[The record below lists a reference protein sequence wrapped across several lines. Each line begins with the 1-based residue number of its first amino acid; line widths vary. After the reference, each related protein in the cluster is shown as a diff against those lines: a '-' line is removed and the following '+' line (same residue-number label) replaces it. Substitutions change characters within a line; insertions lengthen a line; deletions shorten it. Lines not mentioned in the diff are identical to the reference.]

1 MLKFGTTKLANGVV
15 HVNGPTTVGPKAKI
29 RHLRFVIAQGDVM
42 IESAARPGASGWM
55 GKAKAPGLKKGIA
68 YGCGMAVIQE
78 MNTPPTIETFTWA
91 EVIKVT

>member
-1 MLKFGTTKLANGVV
+1 MLKFGTAKLTNGVV
-15 HVNGPTTVGPKAKI
+15 HVKGPTTLAANAQV

-42 IESAARPGASGWM
+42 IESAAKASPSGWM
-55 GKAKAPGLKKGIA
+55 GKAKAKGLRKGIA